1 MKQYYSLML
10 LKRFRIAVLMLLSML
25 PLPMAAQEYGWI
37 PAKDAAMVTD
47 LCGLFS
53 DSLRMAL
60 DSHLMQFEDS
70 TTVQI
75 MVLVTPSLG
84 GDEISHFT
92 QKVFE
97 EWGVG
102 HKEKDNGVLIVLKP
116 KDSTDG
122 QVRIGVG
129 YGLEGVLPDA
139 FCKSIIEENMVP
151 HFKEDDYAGGV
162 LEAISV
168 IEQVCMGEYSY
179 EDRKAGK
186 SAGGW
191 NALLVLGGL
200 YVLYRLAFKGGKNRS
215 VSLGSTSGA
224 GSSGGSY
231 RSSSSSSSGS
241 SGSAGRSGGGG
252 HSGGGGASGRW

>member
-1 MKQYYSLML
+1 MKQYYFLML
-10 LKRFRIAVLMLLSML
+10 LKRFRIAVLLLLSML
-25 PLPMAAQEYGWI
+25 PLPVAAQEYGWI

-53 DSLRMAL
+53 DSLRLAL
-60 DSHLMQFEDS
+60 DSHLMRFEDS

-139 FCKSIIEENMVP
+139 FCKSIIEENMVY

-179 EDRKAGK
+179 EDRKALK
-186 SAGGW
+186 SAGWW
-191 NALLVLGGL
+191 NALLVFGGL
-200 YVLYRLAFKGGKNRS
+200 YVLVFKGGKNRS
-215 VSLGSTSGA
+215 VNIGRTSDS
-224 GSSGGSY
+224 GSSGSSY
-231 RSSSSSSSGS
+231 RSSSSSSGS